1 MESFKYCDVHIQAQP
16 ILLNFISYII
26 LYYICIIIRDNEV
39 TRITRI
45 LRQYGMWQGQIL
57 SVSKR
62 PVETH

>member
-1 MESFKYCDVHIQAQP
+1 MECFKYCDVHIQAQP
-16 ILLNFISYII
+16 ILLHFISI
-26 LYYICIIIRDNEV
+26 LYYIFIIIRDNEV

-45 LRQYGMWQGQIL
+45 RRQYGMWQGPMI